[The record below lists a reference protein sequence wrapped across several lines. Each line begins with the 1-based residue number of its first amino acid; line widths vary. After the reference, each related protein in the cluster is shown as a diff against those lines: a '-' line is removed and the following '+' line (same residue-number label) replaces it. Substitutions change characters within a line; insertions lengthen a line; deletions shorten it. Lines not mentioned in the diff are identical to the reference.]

1 MTHFSPMREICYT
14 DTSQVFLHGTQ
25 TDRHIHTHTHTHTS
39 ASTKGTDIQNVEDIP
54 DKFNALESVF
64 KKLVL
69 PKNEIK

>member
-1 MTHFSPMREICYT
+1 MTHFGPMLEI
-14 DTSQVFLHGTQ
+14 TSQAFLHGTQ
-25 TDRHIHTHTHTHTS
+25 TDRQTDIYININTHTS
-39 ASTKGTDIQNVEDIP
+39 TSTKGTDIQNVEALP

>member
-1 MTHFSPMREICYT
+1 VKSVIQTHHKYFYTVHRQT
-14 DTSQVFLHGTQ
+14 DTYT
-25 TDRHIHTHTHTHTS
+25 HTHTHTHTS